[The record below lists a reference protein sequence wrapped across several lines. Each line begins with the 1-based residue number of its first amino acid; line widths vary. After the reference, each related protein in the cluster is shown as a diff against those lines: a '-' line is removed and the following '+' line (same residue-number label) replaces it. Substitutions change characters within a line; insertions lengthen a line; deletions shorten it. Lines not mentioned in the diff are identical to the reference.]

1 MLKERFAEQLN
12 NFQNQYVPDGHI
24 DLLEGDDIQE
34 DNLLADL
41 PLIDGSTAIYIQK
54 NPTLYI
60 YKKITPHLILRI
72 TANENSYNV
81 GILKSVAG
89 KISQSIRSN
98 AITST
103 N

>member
-1 MLKERFAEQLN
+1 MLKERFAEQLS
-12 NFQNQYVPDGHI
+12 NFQDQYVPDGRI
-24 DLLEGDDIQE
+24 DLLEGDDIRS
-34 DNLLADL
+34 DHLLSEL
-41 PLIDGSTAIYIQK
+41 PLLEGSSAIYIQK

-72 TANENSYNV
+72 TANEKSYNV

-98 AITST
+98 AITS
-103 N
+103 NI

>member
-1 MLKERFAEQLN
+1 MLKERFADQLST
-12 NFQNQYVPDGHI
+12 FKDQYVPDGHI
-24 DLLEGDDIQE
+24 DLLEGDDIQK
-34 DNLLADL
+34 DHLLNDL
-41 PLIDGSTAIYIQK
+41 PMLEGASAIYIQN

-60 YKKITPHLILRI
+60 YKKITPRLILRI

-89 KISQSIRSN
+89 KISQSIRTN

-103 N
+103 